1 MSGPMISTVQN
12 ILPPQLS
19 TFVTT
24 ATVGA
29 AVGVTA
35 VMGLSHYLSY
45 RPSKVSLRNAHVLVT
60 GGSSGI
66 GLAVA
71 TLCLHQGAGH
81 VTILGSSP
89 SKLEGAV
96 ATLKAARPNESQRV
110 SGIAHDV
117 SKPTV
122 VEALKAHTKV
132 HGAVDVLVASAG
144 VTNVQM
150 FEDIPLE
157 TFDRLMRV
165 NYLGC
170 VYSVRG
176 VMEEMKR
183 NKRGR
188 IIFVSSMAGQAGMVG
203 YGSYSPSKFAVRGLA
218 EALCMEL
225 CPYGIGVSVCNP
237 PNVDTPMYEE
247 EMKTKPLPTKLCDEG
262 SGLFSAED
270 IAHDIV
276 NKGIKKYS
284 FFIQSGFDGVMLGIG
299 SIGMAPAS
307 SAMQV
312 ITETL
317 ALGVLRFVGLFYLK
331 SFYNICRKC
340 AAGPNERT
348 PLQ

>member
-1 MSGPMISTVQN
+1 M
-12 ILPPQLS
+12 S
-19 TFVTT
+19 TFLTT
-24 ATVGA
+24 ASVAA

-35 VMGLSHYLSY
+35 VMGLSHYVAS
-45 RPSKVSLRNAHVLVT
+45 RPSKVPLRNAHVLIT

-71 TLCLHQGAGH
+71 TLCLNAGASH

-96 ATLKAARPNESQRV
+96 ATPTAARTSESQRV

-117 SKPTV
+117 SQPSV

-132 HGAVDVLVASAG
+132 NGPVDILVASAG

-183 NKRGR
+183 SKRGR

-237 PNVDTPMYEE
+237 PNVGTP
-247 EMKTKPLPTKLCDEG
+247 T
-262 SGLFSAED
+262 
-270 IAHDIV
+270 
-276 NKGIKKYS
+276 
-284 FFIQSGFDGVMLGIG
+284 
-299 SIGMAPAS
+299 
-307 SAMQV
+307 
-312 ITETL
+312 
-317 ALGVLRFVGLFYLK
+317 
-331 SFYNICRKC
+331 
-340 AAGPNERT
+340 
-348 PLQ
+348 